1 MSDYEEDIPE
11 EQQEEEQE
19 ENDFEKGSRP
29 EDGTVH
35 YGNIIFLK
43 HDATGKYLTSVD
55 GENYEEG
62 SGQQKVFTGD
72 DDGDDS
78 VFLVVPI
85 AGQEDQMSY
94 QVGFDDQFRLQ
105 HVSTGRFLHSHPDIE
120 SPVTSQQEVTAFGS
134 EEESDENDIWQ
145 LQAFPDHE
153 YDPEDYLW
161 HLDIPIVIRHV
172 MTGQTLHSHEEAID
186 DDHFEVTG
194 YVGTDDNDKW
204 QAV

>member
-1 MSDYEEDIPE
+1 MSDYEGEVFED
-11 EQQEEEQE
+11 QQEEQE

-29 EDGTVH
+29 EDDKVR
-35 YGNIIFLK
+35 YGNVIYLK

-72 DDGDDS
+72 DDDDDS
-78 VFLVVPI
+78 EFLVIPI
-85 AGQEDQMSY
+85 PGKEDQMSY
-94 QVGFDDQFRLQ
+94 EVGFDDQFRLQ
-105 HVSTGRFLHSHPDIE
+105 HVATGRYLHSHPDIP
-120 SPVTSQQEVTAFGS
+120 SPVTNQQEVTCFGGGD
-134 EEESDENDIWQ
+134 ESDENDIWE

-153 YDPEDYLW
+153 YEGDYLW
-161 HLDIPIVIRHV
+161 HLDIPVVIRHI
-172 MTGQTLHSHEEAID
+172 MTGQTLHSHEESID
-186 DDHFEVTG
+186 DDKNEVTG

>member
-1 MSDYEEDIPE
+1 MSDCEEEVYE
-11 EQQEEEQE
+11 EQQEEQQ

-35 YGNIIFLK
+35 YGNVIYLK
-43 HDATGKYLTSVD
+43 HDATEKFLNSED
-55 GENYEEG
+55 GDNYEEG
-62 SGQQKVFTGD
+62 SGQQKVYTCD
-72 DDGDDS
+72 DES
-78 VFLVVPI
+78 EWLVLPI

-94 QVGFDDQFRLQ
+94 QVGFDDQFRLL
-105 HVSTGRFLHSHPDIE
+105 HVASGRYLHSHPDIA
-120 SPVTSQQEVTAFGS
+120 SPVTGQQEVTAFGS
-134 EEESDENDIWQ
+134 EEESDENDTWQ

-161 HLDIPIVIRHV
+161 HLEIPIVIRHV
-172 MTGQTLHSHEEAID
+172 MTGQTLHSHEEELG